1 MNVSIDIDRLSV
13 ALHGVSALQAQAAIA
28 GLESELRRRL
38 GNLTERAL
46 LTGDLDVVNIGPI
59 HVDPR
64 MGTATLDAAQLRSLI
79 AERLMLALTASAPAA
94 DAGEIE

>member
-1 MNVSIDIDRLSV
+1 
-13 ALHGVSALQAQAAIA
+13 VSALQAQAAIT

-46 LTGDLDVVNIGPI
+46 LTGDLGVVNIGPI

-64 MGTATLDAAQLRSLI
+64 LGTSTLDAAQLRSLI
-79 AERLMLALTASAPAA
+79 AERLVLALTTAAPAG
-94 DAGEIE
+94 DAQEME